1 MAATLG
7 QAEQISRIDRA
18 EFFLE
23 KIAQSKINL
32 AQALF
37 LYRLSAALDG

>member
-1 MAATLG
+1 LIA
-7 QAEQISRIDRA
+7 A

-37 LYRLSAALDG
+37 LDRLRAALDS